1 MKLILNILIL
11 TVFLVCSANSL
22 IAQGETDTIPT
33 ETVRRKLRLGPFF
46 WFVNLKGTLYKPPA
60 PSTLPEPPPPKFDI
74 DLSFKDISS
83 NLKFALM
90 FYSEYRAQKTTF
102 RTSLSTIMLEGQ
114 ALTPGDLILQDVKY
128 KFTYFAG
135 EVSAGRTIL
144 KKDKLRLDALAG
156 FKWVHFAI
164 AGSTKAGGNI
174 PFEGNRA
181 KWWFDP
187 MIGTDILYEPFKRLE
202 VHFYGDVGGFLESR
216 VTYQFL
222 GEIDYYFNPWLYLSL
237 GYRHWHLKV
246 TPEDAIFNGQIT
258 GATIRL
264 GFLL

>member
-1 MKLILNILIL
+1 M
-11 TVFLVCSANSL
+11 VFLLLCSNSL
-22 IAQGETDTIPT
+22 RAQVEQDTIPI
-33 ETVRRKLRLGPFF
+33 ETRQRKLRLGPFF
-46 WFVNLKGTLYKPPA
+46 WFVNLKGTLYRPPSPA
-60 PSTLPEPPPPKFDI
+60 LLPEPPPPRFDI
-74 DLSFKDISS
+74 DLSFRDISS

-90 FYSEYRAQKTTF
+90 FYSEYRAKKTTF

-128 KFTYFAG
+128 RFTYFAG
-135 EVSAGRTIL
+135 ELSAGRTIL
-144 KKDKLRLDALAG
+144 KKKNLRIDVLAG

-164 AGSTKAGGNI
+164 SGSTKAGGNI

-181 KWWFDP
+181 NWWFDP
-187 MIGTDILYEPFKRLE
+187 MVGTDILYEPFKRVE
-202 VHFYGDVGGFLESR
+202 VHLYGDIGGFLESR
-216 VTYQFL
+216 STYQFL
-222 GEIDYYFNPWLYLSL
+222 GEIDYYFNSWLYLSL

-246 TPEDAIFNGQIT
+246 DPEDAIFDGQIT